1 MCFYLVSCWCSH
13 DNECGL
19 VSNLCQRK
27 GVKHMSASFCICSSN
42 HGESWKKI
50 EYFLACDHGVCQVPK
65 SNDNMLYL
73 YPCQAQ
79 GLMFTSTWSQ
89 SVYAL
94 PCQAQGLH
102 HDPCEGMPTYQG
114 QCQTRVKPWTKW
126 FGIFLLFFAVAPQVH
141 DTKVQNMVYKG
152 LDNLVTM
159 MHHVKC
165 SKLNPMITC
174 SICIHVKPKGFH
186 WTCQAKP
193 KGLCSHLLEAKVFMP
208 CHAKPKGLHHDP
220 YEGRPTCSMSSLSW
234 SAI

>member
-1 MCFYLVSCWCSH
+1 MCFYLVSCWYSH

-94 PCQAQGLH
+94 PCQAQGLT
-102 HDPCEGMPTYQG
+102 PWSLWRQAYLFNVKLIMECYLKRTAWFIMLLIASCIFVITFKPARLLLICWSGQLTVIMLQG
-114 QCQTRVKPWTKW
+114 W
-126 FGIFLLFFAVAPQVH
+126 
-141 DTKVQNMVYKG
+141 
-152 LDNLVTM
+152 
-159 MHHVKC
+159 
-165 SKLNPMITC
+165 
-174 SICIHVKPKGFH
+174 
-186 WTCQAKP
+186 
-193 KGLCSHLLEAKVFMP
+193 
-208 CHAKPKGLHHDP
+208 
-220 YEGRPTCSMSSLSW
+220 
-234 SAI
+234 